1 MFARVITVQA
11 QPGKVD
17 EAAML
22 YRDSVIPAAKK
33 QKGFSGAMLLTDP
46 VTGKGIS
53 ITLWETEADQKASEA
68 SGYVAQQLGKL
79 ASVLAG
85 PPTRESFRVSAKS

>member
-22 YRDSVIPAAKK
+22 YRDSVIPAAKQ
-33 QKGFSGAMLLTDP
+33 QKGFSGAMLLTDD

-68 SGYVAQQLGKL
+68 IGYVAQQLGKL
-79 ASVLAG
+79 AAVLAG
-85 PPTRESFRVSAKS
+85 PPPRESFRVSAKS

>member
-22 YRDSVIPAAKK
+22 YRDSVIPAAKQ
-33 QKGFSGAMLLTDP
+33 QKGFSGAMLLTDD

-79 ASVLAG
+79 AAVLAG
-85 PPTRESFRVSAKS
+85 PPTRESFLVSAKS

>member
-1 MFARVITVQA
+1 MFARVITVNA
-11 QPGKVD
+11 QPGKID
-17 EAAML
+17 EAATV
-22 YRDSVIPAAKK
+22 YRDSIIPAAKQ

-85 PPTRESFRVSAKS
+85 PPVRESLVVSVKE

>member
-1 MFARVITVQA
+1 MFARVITVQT
-11 QPGKVD
+11 QPGKID
-17 EAAML
+17 EAATL
-22 YRDSVIPAAKK
+22 YRDSVIPAAKQ
-33 QKGFSGAMLLTDP
+33 QKGFSGAMLLTDA

-79 ASVLAG
+79 AVVLAG
-85 PPTRESFRVSAKS
+85 PPARESFLVSAKS